1 MYQYHFSF
9 FTSPNLFHYLPLSNV
24 IGFREVNG
32 ILQYNGSRRRT
43 HLVYHIAWNGLLP
56 RALTD
61 IFYLLGDPDNNY
73 CIISDWISIAATRH
87 WLLENRNQQSNTHNI
102 DNIDN
107 KSKKFQCWIV
117 CEYVYNKGHNNPFF
131 VKPTPIS
138 DNRTYFCNIEI
149 FVDPKYIS
157 FFTHIKRKLMLN

>member
-1 MYQYHFSF
+1 MWGWTPSLIFLIF
-9 FTSPNLFHYLPLSNV
+9 LV
-24 IGFREVNG
+24 IHNDWHLTVKTAQEVNG
-32 ILQYNGSRRRT
+32 LLQYNGSKRRN
-43 HLVYHIAWNGLLP
+43 HLVYPIPWNGLLP

-87 WLLENRNQQSNTHNI
+87 WLLENRNQQSNTDNI

-107 KSKKFQCWIV
+107 KNKKFQCWIV
-117 CEYVYNKGHNNPFF
+117 CEYVYNKGHNNPLF

-138 DNRTYFCNIEI
+138 DNRTYFCYIKI
-149 FVDPKYIS
+149 FVDPIYIS
-157 FFTHIKRKLMLN
+157 ICVKRKLMLN

>member
-24 IGFREVNG
+24 IGSREVNG

-43 HLVYHIAWNGLLP
+43 HLVYPIPWNGLLP

-87 WLLENRNQQSNTHNI
+87 WLLENRNQQSNTDNI

-107 KSKKFQCWIV
+107 K
-117 CEYVYNKGHNNPFF
+117 NKMFSMLALASVNTSIIRDIMIPFLLSLLELVTIELIFAILRFF
-131 VKPTPIS
+131 V
-138 DNRTYFCNIEI
+138 DHI
-149 FVDPKYIS
+149 F
-157 FFTHIKRKLMLN
+157 IKRKSMLK